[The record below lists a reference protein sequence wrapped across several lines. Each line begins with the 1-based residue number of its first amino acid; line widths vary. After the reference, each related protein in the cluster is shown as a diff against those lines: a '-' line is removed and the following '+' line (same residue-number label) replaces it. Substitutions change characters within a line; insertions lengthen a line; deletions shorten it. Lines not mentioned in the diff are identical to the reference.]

1 MKTGDRAEHGGGS
14 RYSYQTT
21 KQLLGTQAH
30 QGGFPV
36 CLSSRDHFVPL
47 LGRCI
52 TFGNRCISA
61 SVSRQHPPVRVQRI
75 CARVCAGQ
83 RVEEQAAAHGRPGQ
97 VSVPAVRMC
106 INPST

>member
-1 MKTGDRAEHGGGS
+1 M
-14 RYSYQTT
+14 
-21 KQLLGTQAH
+21 
-30 QGGFPV
+30 
-36 CLSSRDHFVPL
+36 CLSSRHHLVPL
-47 LGRCI
+47 LGRCVSC
-52 TFGNRCISA
+52 GNHCISV

-83 RVEEQAAAHGRPGQ
+83 RVEEQAAARGRPGQ